1 MFGDKIVLVEF
12 SFPKIHKIMNS
23 NHIHSQD
30 ITVGS
35 TMAQNIIEAFRP
47 DPLETIILNPSGKA
61 SFIPLNVEYMM
72 DKIISEE
79 LFYDD
84 DDDEDEDGQKS
95 AVFELYKLDKETKRY
110 ELKEISD
117 TDSNDEKGII

>member
-1 MFGDKIVLVEF
+1 
-12 SFPKIHKIMNS
+12 
-23 NHIHSQD
+23 
-30 ITVGS
+30 
-35 TMAQNIIEAFRP
+35 
-47 DPLETIILNPSGKA
+47 
-61 SFIPLNVEYMM
+61 MM

-117 TDSNDEKGII
+117 TDSNDENGIIYGVSQKVSCTLVISHNGSLPTLMCKCF

>member
-1 MFGDKIVLVEF
+1 MLNWMFNRQKSKDDGALDDKSAAKLRDLAETVRSIAPDEF
-12 SFPKIHKIMNS
+12 GAAEQANS
-23 NHIHSQD
+23 RAPRIPRKKDSDGQL
-30 ITVGS
+30 
-35 TMAQNIIEAFRP
+35 AQ
-47 DPLETIILNPSGKA
+47 SGLDYA
-61 SFIPLNVEYMM
+61 ARLSADLA
-72 DKIISEE
+72 
-79 LFYDD
+79 